1 MSEAVDY
8 LGHPC
13 DLTRARGQFAG
24 PLEEA
29 RVLAE
34 REPREIARQLG
45 RQLLDLNERLS
56 CQHEVANALLR
67 CDLEDEARAIVTMA
81 SPYSCETSNRL
92 YQLAGLALFAL
103 EQLGGNASPRVSDA
117 S

>member
-13 DLTRARGQFAG
+13 DLTRARAEFAG

-29 RVLAE
+29 RALAE

-45 RQLLDLNERLS
+45 RQLLDLNERLN
-56 CQHEVANALLR
+56 CQHEVAEALLR
-67 CDLEDEARAIVTMA
+67 CDLEDDARAMVMMA

-92 YQLAGLALFAL
+92 FRLAGLVLVALDQL
-103 EQLGGNASPRVSDA
+103 EPRAVS
-117 S
+117 